1 MGNKLENII
10 SSESTFSLNKKV
22 QAEPNRGQICEQEL
36 ESELIRRPRKI
47 RSRKSKKKI
56 IDLETGWF
64 KKQFS
69 WKAKSV
75 ITKWETNREIWCF
88 SNENISLEF
97 GLNQTSRK
105 Y

>member
-47 RSRKSKKKI
+47 RSRKSKKKLLI
-56 IDLETGWF
+56 LKLADLKNNFHG
-64 KKQFS
+64 K
-69 WKAKSV
+69 
-75 ITKWETNREIWCF
+75 R
-88 SNENISLEF
+88 SL
-97 GLNQTSRK
+97 
-105 Y
+105 

>member
-47 RSRKSKKKI
+47 RSRKSKKYLLILKLA
-56 IDLETGWF
+56 DL
-64 KKQFS
+64 KKTS
-69 WKAKSV
+69 WKAKLN
-75 ITKWETNREIWCF
+75 ITKWE
-88 SNENISLEF
+88 
-97 GLNQTSRK
+97 
-105 Y
+105 